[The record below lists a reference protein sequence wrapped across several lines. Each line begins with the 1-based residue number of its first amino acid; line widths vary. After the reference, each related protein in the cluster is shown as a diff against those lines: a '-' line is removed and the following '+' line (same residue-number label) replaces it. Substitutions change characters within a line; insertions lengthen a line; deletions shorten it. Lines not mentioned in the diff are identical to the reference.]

1 MKVAVCSSMKSGT
14 WLLREIITQL
24 TGLHAYEPDIP
35 AGRPRYDDPDS
46 LSFPPDSFFSWH
58 LLPTGAA
65 GERLRESGAKS
76 IFLVRN
82 IYDTLLSIHRHL
94 LHDVDAEI
102 GRATGQPG
110 FLGRFSRDQA
120 LTLVINGYREVPY
133 DWHGMGPILFHL
145 QELLAYSMN
154 NDVLLTSFERLTQN
168 KAVEV
173 EKIAAYL
180 GVASNADTIEAICAS
195 TSLGNMRAV
204 AQQRGQGQA
213 HFQIGSVGAHDVE
226 LTDFHKV
233 LLRGVMQNGAPQLP
247 ALVVKTGFKEVLK
260 GSRSRHALAEG
271 ATP

>member
-1 MKVAVCSSMKSGT
+1 MKSGT
-14 WLLREIITQL
+14 WLMREIVTQL
-24 TGLHAYEPDIP
+24 TGLRAYEPDIP
-35 AGRPRYDDPDS
+35 AGRPRYDDAES
-46 LSFPPDSFFSWH
+46 LIFPPGSFFSWH

-65 GERLRESGAKS
+65 GERLRQSGAKS

-102 GRATGQPG
+102 GRATGQAG
-110 FLGRFSRDQA
+110 FLSQFSRDQA

-145 QELLAYSMN
+145 QELLTYSLS

-180 GVASNADTIEAICAS
+180 GVESTASSIEAICAA
-195 TSLGNMRAV
+195 TSLGNMREA
-204 AQQRGQGQA
+204 AKQSSQGQA
-213 HFQIGSVGAHDVE
+213 HFQIGSVGAHDLE
-226 LTDFHKV
+226 LTGFHKV
-233 LLRGVMQNGAPQLP
+233 LLRGVMQNNAPQLP
-247 ALVVKTGFKEVLK
+247 ALVVKTDFKEILK
-260 GSRSRHALAEG
+260 GSHSPYALAEG
-271 ATP
+271 TMP